1 MGAQHL
7 RSIADAFGVA
17 DERWL
22 LLYAWL
28 LDRLVPRKG
37 KGSVDLAQVN
47 LRRILRDLP
56 QDRFDLGADKDLVVE
71 PGTHLDVA
79 LLCLI
84 ARYRRR
90 KQAVLMP
97 VERSAL
103 PDRKLGESVLQT
115 TYADA
120 VVSAV
125 RYVARELITAADRG
139 HLSTDESQQALL
151 ANMAPMLTSPEAFE
165 ALADE
170 AWGAFGTEARRFAEM
185 LRARDETLAAMVAG
199 ASGEPATPEA
209 VTRLATDV
217 AAGGFDRVCEV
228 MVSAARNDALPEI
241 DPALTDEL
249 AAMYDRVAA
258 RWEQQARNELA
269 KGLER
274 IRFEGLFEV
283 LEAGRR
289 LLTHL
294 LTKASAPERTTPS

>member
-1 MGAQHL
+1 M
-7 RSIADAFGVA
+7 A

-37 KGSVDLAQVN
+37 KGSVDLAQIN

-71 PGTHLDVA
+71 SGTHLDVA

-90 KQAVLMP
+90 AQVVLMP

-103 PDRKLGESVLQT
+103 PDRQLGESVLQT

-120 VVSAV
+120 AVDAV
-125 RYVARELITAADRG
+125 RYVARELITAADRE
-139 HLSTDESQQALL
+139 HLSTDESQRALL
-151 ANMAPMLTSPEAFE
+151 ANIAPMLTSTEAFE

-170 AWGAFGTEARRFAEM
+170 AGGAFGTEARRFAEM
-185 LRARDETLAAMVAG
+185 LRARDETLAAIVTG

-209 VTRLATDV
+209 VARLATDV
-217 AAGGFDRVCEV
+217 AAGRFDRVCEV

-241 DPALTDEL
+241 DPDLTAEL
-249 AAMYDRVAA
+249 AAMYGQVAA
-258 RWEQQARNELA
+258 RWEQQARHELA
-269 KGLER
+269 RELER
-274 IRFEGLFEV
+274 IRFDGLFDV
-283 LEAGRR
+283 LELVADSSP
-289 LLTHL
+289 T
-294 LTKASAPERTTPS
+294 S